1 MHVTV
6 TATPA
11 PVQRGRDEVTEQL
24 EHLVRQIVA
33 RGDDGASRRLELPAA
48 TVGAATV
55 VLELEIDGVPYW
67 LVQLPPPAPPAN
79 GRGSVSLSPRE
90 REIVRL
96 VAKGL
101 PNKAIAD
108 VLDISL
114 WTVATHL
121 RRIFAKLGVGTR
133 AEMVAR
139 IFAGDQPMDVA
150 PRERQASG
158 TR

>member
-1 MHVTV
+1 MHLTS
-6 TATPA
+6 TPVRSIHDDLSA
-11 PVQRGRDEVTEQL
+11 QL
-24 EHLVRQIVA
+24 ESLVRRIVEEGNSPPPQHIEMPA
-33 RGDDGASRRLELPAA
+33 SAFDGAA
-48 TVGAATV
+48 V
-55 VLELEIDGVPYW
+55 VLGLEVDGVPYW
-67 LVQLPPPAPPAN
+67 LVQRPAPAVPVT
-79 GRGSVSLSPRE
+79 GRACVSLSPRE

-133 AEMVAR
+133 AEMIAR
-139 IFAGDQPMDVA
+139 VIGDGLLDGSAGA
-150 PRERQASG
+150 PDE
-158 TR
+158 

>member
-1 MHVTV
+1 MHAAPT
-6 TATPA
+6 
-11 PVQRGRDEVTEQL
+11 PVQRGRDDATEQL
-24 EHLVRQIVA
+24 EHLVRQIMA
-33 RGDDGASRRLELPAA
+33 RGDAVPRRYEMPAG
-48 TVGAATV
+48 TFGAATV
-55 VLELEIDGVPYW
+55 VLDLEIDGVPYW
-67 LVQLPPPAPPAN
+67 LVQLPAPVPHAN
-79 GRGSVSLSPRE
+79 AKGYVSLSPRE

-139 IFAGDQPMDVA
+139 IFEGGQPMEVA
-150 PRERQASG
+150 LRVRDASG
-158 TR
+158 SH

>member
-1 MHVTV
+1 MHLTS
-6 TATPA
+6 TPVRSIHDDLSA
-11 PVQRGRDEVTEQL
+11 QL
-24 EHLVRQIVA
+24 ESLVRRILVEGNSTPPQRIEMP
-33 RGDDGASRRLELPAA
+33 ASAFDCAA
-48 TVGAATV
+48 V
-55 VLELEIDGVPYW
+55 VLDLEVDGVPYW
-67 LVQLPPPAPPAN
+67 LVQRPAPAVPAT
-79 GRGSVSLSPRE
+79 GRVCVSLSPRE

-133 AEMVAR
+133 AEMIAR
-139 IFAGDQPMDVA
+139 VIGDGLLDGSA
-150 PRERQASG
+150 STSDERDAV
-158 TR
+158 RVP

>member
-1 MHVTV
+1 MHVTS
-6 TATPA
+6 TPVRSIHDDLSA
-11 PVQRGRDEVTEQL
+11 QL
-24 EHLVRQIVA
+24 ESLVRRIVA
-33 RGDDGASRRLELPAA
+33 EGNSSAPQHIEMPASAFDGAA
-48 TVGAATV
+48 V
-55 VLELEIDGVPYW
+55 VLGLEVDGVPYW
-67 LVQLPPPAPPAN
+67 LVQRPAPAGPAI
-79 GRGSVSLSPRE
+79 GRACISLSPRE

-133 AEMVAR
+133 AEMIAR
-139 IFAGDQPMDVA
+139 VIGDGLLDGSAGA
-150 PRERQASG
+150 PDE
-158 TR
+158 

>member
-1 MHVTV
+1 MHL
-6 TATPA
+6 TPA
-11 PVQRGRDEVTEQL
+11 PVRSIHDDLSAQL
-24 EHLVRQIVA
+24 ESLVRRIVEEGNSPPPQHIEMPA
-33 RGDDGASRRLELPAA
+33 SAFDGAA
-48 TVGAATV
+48 V
-55 VLELEIDGVPYW
+55 VLGLEVDGVPYW
-67 LVQLPPPAPPAN
+67 LVQRPAPAVPVT
-79 GRGSVSLSPRE
+79 GRACISLSPRE

-133 AEMVAR
+133 AEMIAR
-139 IFAGDQPMDVA
+139 VIGGGLLDGSAGA
-150 PRERQASG
+150 PDE
-158 TR
+158 

>member
-1 MHVTV
+1 MHLTS
-6 TATPA
+6 TPVRSIHDDLSA
-11 PVQRGRDEVTEQL
+11 QL
-24 EHLVRQIVA
+24 ESLVRRIVEEGNSSPPQHIEMPA
-33 RGDDGASRRLELPAA
+33 SAFDGAA
-48 TVGAATV
+48 V
-55 VLELEIDGVPYW
+55 VLGLEVDGVPYW
-67 LVQLPPPAPPAN
+67 LVQRPAPAVSVT
-79 GRGSVSLSPRE
+79 GRACISLSPRE

-133 AEMVAR
+133 AEMIAR
-139 IFAGDQPMDVA
+139 VIGGGLLDGSAGA
-150 PRERQASG
+150 PDE
-158 TR
+158 

>member
-1 MHVTV
+1 M
-6 TATPA
+6 PA
-11 PVQRGRDEVTEQL
+11 S
-24 EHLVRQIVA
+24 A
-33 RGDDGASRRLELPAA
+33 FDGAA
-48 TVGAATV
+48 V
-55 VLELEIDGVPYW
+55 VLGLEVDGVPYW
-67 LVQLPPPAPPAN
+67 LVQRPAPAVPVT
-79 GRGSVSLSPRE
+79 GRACISLSPRE

-133 AEMVAR
+133 AEMIAR
-139 IFAGDQPMDVA
+139 VIGDGLLDGSAAA
-150 PRERQASG
+150 PDE
-158 TR
+158 

>member
-1 MHVTV
+1 MHLTS
-6 TATPA
+6 TPVRSIHDDLSA
-11 PVQRGRDEVTEQL
+11 QL
-24 EHLVRQIVA
+24 ESLVRRIVEEGNSPPPQHIEMPA
-33 RGDDGASRRLELPAA
+33 SAFDGAA
-48 TVGAATV
+48 V
-55 VLELEIDGVPYW
+55 VLGLEVDGVPYW
-67 LVQLPPPAPPAN
+67 LVQRPAPAVPAVPAT
-79 GRGSVSLSPRE
+79 GRACISLSPRE

-133 AEMVAR
+133 AEMIAR
-139 IFAGDQPMDVA
+139 VIGDGLLDGSAGA
-150 PRERQASG
+150 PDE
-158 TR
+158 